1 MKKFLLGLLIFIVVI
16 LVVAVGV
23 GGYLG
28 IIPGVSSL
36 FGSNKPK
43 NLGVTFTSQD
53 LTNAEAKAGTQI
65 VTLAPNLPPSQSISF
80 SGQKTVNTTF
90 TQGEFN
96 AWMDN
101 SWDDALLGCQ
111 LSINSDGTAEF
122 SGVLHT
128 DRIQAFEE
136 ALGITV
142 TDMSVINKYV
152 RFIKGNPAIYIKGT
166 GSIVNGQINLD
177 IQQMKVGNLS
187 VPASIIQDNQGSLIS
202 FMQNMINQIPGLSI
216 NNAGFV
222 NGQVQFDGTLP
233 AVASVSPIE

>member
-1 MKKFLLGLLIFIVVI
+1 MKKFLLGLLIFIVVV

-43 NLGVTFTSQD
+43 NLGVTYTSQD

-96 AWMDN
+96 AWMNN

-111 LSINSDGTAEF
+111 LEINSDGTAEF

-136 ALGITV
+136 ALGIPV

-152 RFIKGNPAIYIKGT
+152 RFIKGNPC
-166 GSIVNGQINLD
+166 NLHQRD
-177 IQQMKVGNLS
+177 RFSRQR
-187 VPASIIQDNQGSLIS
+187 PD
-202 FMQNMINQIPGLSI
+202 
-216 NNAGFV
+216 
-222 NGQVQFDGTLP
+222 
-233 AVASVSPIE
+233 